1 MKLFVAP
8 GETASLKCLVVA
20 AASEANVEVIVIPKS
35 DVSTVV
41 PYLRGVQVILPS
53 VYVPSCYPCNCD
65 MQLPILEKRP
75 GLLVLAPSVICVAL
89 WESNSKNLKLT
100 ESDTEWIEWEKRNLQ
115 VI

>member
-41 PYLRGVQVILPS
+41 PYLRGV
-53 VYVPSCYPCNCD
+53 
-65 MQLPILEKRP
+65 QLPILEKRP